1 MIRSFYEN
9 RLINSLSGGI
19 LFLFGKKNCPDSDE
33 SGVNR
38 KKTVKKGV
46 GVRSAPTLLLYHR
59 LIKRW

>member
-19 LFLFGKKNCPDSDE
+19 LFLFGKKSCPDSDE

-38 KKTVKKGV
+38 KKTVKKV
-46 GVRSAPTLLLYHR
+46 LECEAPQHFYYITD
-59 LIKRW
+59 